1 MTRPRVL
8 VVGGPNLNLVGL
20 REPARYGS
28 QSMAAILA
36 DLADEAAGLGAELDC
51 FQSNGEGALI
61 DRIQAARTDGTA
73 GLLVNLG
80 GYTHTS
86 VALRDA
92 LLAVDL
98 PFVEVHLSNIWAREP
113 FRHHSLISDV
123 AVGVV
128 AGLGPVGYSLALR
141 GLVHHLQ
148 LRNAAPSPM
157 GELEPS

>member
-36 DLADEAAGLGAELDC
+36 DLADEAAGLGADLDC

-98 PFVEVHLSNIWAREP
+98 PFVEVHLSNIWGREP
-113 FRHHSLISDV
+113 ERRHSWLAPGAI
-123 AVGVV
+123 GVI
-128 AGLGPVGYSLALR
+128 AGFGADGYELALR
-141 GLVHHLQ
+141 GLVQ
-148 LRNAAPSPM
+148 ALRRTAES
-157 GELEPS
+157 